1 MGKAGES
8 LALAD
13 GQPAL
18 GAPWS
23 PFIAFVFEGGGQ
35 PHSELEQDLR
45 GVRHGVALDT
55 LQTLVRLQN
64 EGELDRVVLITDR
77 RDLAERAGAIGVV
90 IDEDAAQSPF
100 HFGTALCG
108 VIRRH
113 GAAAALVLGGAAAP
127 LYGVEDF
134 RSFLRLCRQGGAC
147 AVLNNP
153 QSPDVIAFHP
163 AEAACSARLPE
174 TDSDNALGHALAS
187 VGCRRLLVDN
197 SAAINFDVDTPTDCA
212 VLDGEVGLG
221 RQSRLAL
228 DRCAWLG
235 PVRKRLDA
243 VEEVLGR
250 EAGELAL
257 MGRVGPPVTSHINL
271 HLRCRLRVFSEERG
285 MRALGRVQ
293 AGSVVS
299 LIGFL
304 LDDVGPDRF
313 FTHLSRCADAALM
326 DTRVLLAHWK
336 KPYSDA
342 DRFAADIGRTD
353 WLSNPELAAFTQ
365 AAWDAAIPVVLGG
378 HTLIYGGLWLL
389 ADRVLRRLTPVGV

>member
-1 MGKAGES
+1 MAG
-8 LALAD
+8 

-18 GAPWS
+18 GAPSS
-23 PFIAFVFEGGGQ
+23 PFVAFVFEGGGQ
-35 PHSELEQDLR
+35 PHSELEQDFR
-45 GVRHGVALDT
+45 GVRHAVALDT
-55 LQTLVRLQN
+55 LCTLMRLQS

-77 RDLAERAGAIGVV
+77 RDLAAQAGSVGVV
-90 IDEDAAQSPF
+90 VDEDAAQGPF

-134 RSFLRLCRQGGAC
+134 RAFVRLCRQGGAC

-153 QSPDVIAFHP
+153 QSPDVVAFRP
-163 AEAACSARLPE
+163 AQAACSARLPE
-174 TDSDNALGHALAS
+174 TDSDNALGHALVS
-187 VGCRRLLVDN
+187 VGCRRLLVEN

-221 RQSRLAL
+221 RQTRAAL
-228 DRCAWLG
+228 ERCAWLG
-235 PVRKRLDA
+235 PIRTRLNA

-250 EAGELAL
+250 EGGELAL
-257 MGRVGPPVTSHINL
+257 VGRVGPPVTSHINL

-304 LDDVGPDRF
+304 LEDVGPARF
-313 FTHLSRCADAALM
+313 FTHLGRCADAALM

-342 DRFAADIGRTD
+342 DRFAADVGRTD
-353 WLSNPELAAFTQ
+353 LVTNPELAAFTQ
-365 AAWDAAIPVVLGG
+365 AAWDADIPVVVGG

-389 ADRVLRRLTPVGV
+389 ADRALRRLAPVGV